1 MFKKK
6 DNNYFDMFVNLVNYS
21 CMASE
26 KLCHILENFDADQLP
41 HMLDDMHAIEHK
53 ADLEKHDMMKKLARE
68 FITPIE
74 REDIISLAHKI
85 DDVTDSLEDVII
97 KIYMFNLKE
106 LPDETQEFTKV
117 ISKECDTLKKVMEE
131 FWNFRKSTT
140 IHDLI
145 VEVNFLEEE
154 CDRIY
159 TRSIRN
165 LFEKCTDPVKLMA
178 FTEII
183 ECFEKCSDACE
194 DASEVIEG
202 VIMKNS

>member
-26 KLCHILENFDADQLP
+26 KLCHILENFDADQLS

-53 ADLEKHDMMKKLARE
+53 ADLEKHDMMEKLARE

-85 DDVTDSLEDVII
+85 DDITDSLEDVII

-131 FWNFRKSTT
+131 FRNFRKSTT

>member
-26 KLCHILENFDADQLP
+26 RLCQILENFDAEKLP
-41 HMLDDMHAIEHK
+41 DMLDEMHGIEHK
-53 ADLEKHDMMKKLARE
+53 ADLEKHDMMEKLSKE

-74 REDIISLAHKI
+74 REDIMSLAHEI
-85 DDVTDSLEDVII
+85 DDITDSLEEVIV

-106 LPDETQEFTKV
+106 LPDETQEFTRV
-117 ISKECDTLKKVMEE
+117 ISKQCDTLKKAMKE
-131 FWNFRKSTT
+131 FHNFRKSSTL
-140 IHDLI
+140 HDLI
-145 VEVNFLEEE
+145 VEVNYLEEE

-159 TRSIRN
+159 TKSIRN
-165 LFEKCTDPVKLMA
+165 LFENCSDPVKLMS

-183 ECFEKCSDACE
+183 ECFERCSDACE
-194 DASEVIEG
+194 DASEVMEG